1 MNTILNT
8 VIYNADLYLRLS
20 KEDGDK
26 DESDSIVNQKELIKE
41 YLKSKPDICIHE
53 IRVDD
58 GYSGVNFERPA
69 FQKMLNDVKEGK
81 VNCVIVKDLSRFGR
95 NYIEVGKYI
104 EKIFPYLGVR
114 FIAIND
120 NYDSMAVNNQNDKI
134 AISFK
139 NLINDAYC
147 RDISI
152 KIRSNLEV
160 KRKRGEYVG
169 AFAPYGYKK
178 SDRNKNQLEIDEDAA
193 EIVRDIFKMY
203 LQGMSIYKIAKYLNE
218 MGVLTPLEYKKSI
231 GSKFYTGFKRNEDSK
246 WTHIT
251 VVRILKNCVYTGD
264 LVQGKETTPNYKVKK
279 KITKEKNL
287 WNCVEDVHEPIVT
300 IENYNNVKRLL
311 KNDTRTG
318 MKEERLYCLSGIV
331 KCGDCGSNMSR
342 KTVPSGK
349 KKFVYYVCSN
359 HKYNKQC
366 SSHSIRAEQLEQ
378 CILNILNYQIEQ
390 VIYIDKVLH
399 NLENMPYQKNEV
411 VKKNRQ
417 IVSKQ
422 EEIKKYNYLR
432 IHLHEDFQ
440 EGLLTKDEYKE
451 MKEIYRRKV
460 ESAEIAL
467 DQIQKEIDSI
477 TDNNGMVCQWIESF
491 KECGTLMELSRE
503 VVVSLIDEVLVYE
516 KKTGERC
523 GRIEV
528 HFRYKDEY
536 NTTINF
542 IASIIPQIELHKEKE
557 GQIYG

>member
-1 MNTILNT
+1 MNTTLNP

-41 YLKSKPDICIHE
+41 YLKSRPDICIHE

-58 GYSGVNFERPA
+58 GYSGINFERPA
-69 FQKMLNDVKEGK
+69 FQKVLNDIKEGK

-120 NYDSMAVNNQNDKI
+120 NYDSIAINNQNDKI

-160 KRKRGEYVG
+160 KRKRGKYVG

-178 SDRNKNQLEIDEDAA
+178 SDRDKNQLVIDEDAA
-193 EIVRDIFKMY
+193 ETVRDIFKMY
-203 LQGMSIYKIAKYLNE
+203 LQGMSIHKIAKYLNE
-218 MGVLTPLEYKKSI
+218 MGVLTPFEYKKSL

-251 VVRILKNCVYTGD
+251 VIRILKNCVYTGD

-279 KITKEKNL
+279 KIKRDKNL
-287 WNCVEDVHEPIVT
+287 WSFVENVHEPIVT
-300 IENYNNVKRLL
+300 IENYDNVQRLL
-311 KNDTRTG
+311 KNDTRTS
-318 MKEERLYCLSGIV
+318 MKKEKLYCLSGII

-342 KTVPSGK
+342 KTVLSGK
-349 KKFVYYVCSN
+349 KKFVYYVCGN

-366 SSHSIRAEQLEQ
+366 SSHSIRAEGLEQ
-378 CILNILNYQIEQ
+378 CILNILNHHIEQ
-390 VIYIDKVLH
+390 VIYMDQVLQD
-399 NLENMPYQKNEV
+399 LENMPYRKNEA
-411 VKKNRQ
+411 VKKKQ
-417 IVSKQ
+417 IISKQ
-422 EEIKKYNYLR
+422 EEIKKYNNLR
-432 IHLHEDFQ
+432 IHLYEDFRDD
-440 EGLLTKDEYKE
+440 LITKEEYKE
-451 MKEIYRRKV
+451 MKEIYRRR
-460 ESAEIAL
+460 AETAGIAL
-467 DQIQKEIDSI
+467 HQIQKEIASI
-477 TDNNGMVCQWIESF
+477 TASNGTTCQWIESF
-491 KECGTLMELSRE
+491 KECGTIMELSRE
-503 VVVSLIDEVLVYE
+503 VVASLIDEVLVYN
-516 KKTGERC
+516 KKAGERY

-528 HFRYKDEY
+528 HFKYKDAY
-536 NTTINF
+536 DTTANF
-542 IASIIPQIELHKEKE
+542 ITSIIPQSDLYKDKEE
-557 GQIYG
+557 QIYG

>member
-1 MNTILNT
+1 MNTILNP

-26 DESDSIVNQKELIKE
+26 DESDSILNQKELIKE
-41 YLKSKPDICIHE
+41 YLKSRPDICIHE

-69 FQKMLNDVKEGK
+69 FQKVLNDIKEGK

-178 SDRNKNQLEIDEDAA
+178 SDRDKNQLVIDEDAA
-193 EIVRDIFKMY
+193 ETVRDIFKMY

-218 MGVLTPLEYKKSI
+218 VGILTPLEYKKSL

-287 WNCVEDVHEPIVT
+287 WNCVENAHEPIVT
-300 IENYNNVKRLL
+300 IENYNNVQRLL
-311 KNDTRTG
+311 KNDTRTST
-318 MKEERLYCLSGIV
+318 KEEKLYCLSGIV

-378 CILNILNYQIEQ
+378 CILNVLNHHIEQ
-390 VIYIDKVLH
+390 VIYMDQVLQV
-399 NLENMPYQKNEV
+399 LEKIPYQKNKA
-411 VKKNRQ
+411 VKKNKQ
-417 IVSKQ
+417 IISKQ
-422 EEIKKYNYLR
+422 EEIKKYNNLR
-432 IHLHEDFQ
+432 IHLYEDFQ
-440 EGLLTKDEYKE
+440 DDLITKEEYKE
-451 MKEIYRRKV
+451 MKEIYRRRA
-460 ESAEIAL
+460 ETAEIAL
-467 DQIQKEIDSI
+467 HQIQKEIASI
-477 TDNNGMVCQWIESF
+477 TANNGTTCQWIESF
-491 KECGTLMELSRE
+491 KECGTIMELSRE
-503 VVVSLIDEVLVYE
+503 VVASLIDEVLVYN
-516 KKTGERC
+516 KKAGERY

-528 HFRYKDEY
+528 HFKYKDAY
-536 NTTINF
+536 DTTANF
-542 IASIIPQIELHKEKE
+542 ITSIIPQIDLYKDKEE
-557 GQIYG
+557 QIYG

>member
-1 MNTILNT
+1 MNTTLNP

-41 YLKSKPDICIHE
+41 YLKSRPDICIHE

-58 GYSGVNFERPA
+58 GYSGINFERPA
-69 FQKMLNDVKEGK
+69 FQNVLNDIKEGK

-120 NYDSMAVNNQNDKI
+120 NYDSIAINNQNDKI

-160 KRKRGEYVG
+160 KRKRGKYVG

-178 SDRNKNQLEIDEDAA
+178 SDRDKNQLVIDEDAA
-193 EIVRDIFKMY
+193 ETVRDIFKMY
-203 LQGMSIYKIAKYLNE
+203 LQGMSIHKIAKYLNE
-218 MGVLTPLEYKKSI
+218 MGVLTPFEYKKSL

-251 VVRILKNCVYTGD
+251 VIRILKNCVYTGD

-279 KITKEKNL
+279 KIKRDKNL
-287 WNCVEDVHEPIVT
+287 WSFVENVHEPIVT
-300 IENYNNVKRLL
+300 IENYDNVQRLL
-311 KNDTRTG
+311 KNDTRTS
-318 MKEERLYCLSGIV
+318 MKKEKLYCLSGII

-342 KTVPSGK
+342 KTVLSGK
-349 KKFVYYVCSN
+349 KKFVYYVCGN

-366 SSHSIRAEQLEQ
+366 SSHSIRAEGLEQ
-378 CILNILNYQIEQ
+378 CILNILNHHIEQ
-390 VIYIDKVLH
+390 VIYMDQVLQD
-399 NLENMPYQKNEV
+399 LENMPYRKNEA
-411 VKKNRQ
+411 VKKKQ
-417 IVSKQ
+417 IISKQ
-422 EEIKKYNYLR
+422 EEIKKYNNLR
-432 IHLHEDFQ
+432 IHLYEDFRDD
-440 EGLLTKDEYKE
+440 LITKEEYKE
-451 MKEIYRRKV
+451 MKEIYRRR
-460 ESAEIAL
+460 AETAGIAL
-467 DQIQKEIDSI
+467 HQIQKEIASI
-477 TDNNGMVCQWIESF
+477 TASNGTTCQWIESF
-491 KECGTLMELSRE
+491 KECGTIMELSRE
-503 VVVSLIDEVLVYE
+503 VVASLIDEVLVYN
-516 KKTGERC
+516 KKAGERY

-528 HFRYKDEY
+528 HFKYKDAY
-536 NTTINF
+536 DTTANF
-542 IASIIPQIELHKEKE
+542 ITSIIPQSDLYKDKEE
-557 GQIYG
+557 QIYG

>member
-1 MNTILNT
+1 MNTILNP

-26 DESDSIVNQKELIKE
+26 DESDSILNQKELIKE
-41 YLKSKPDICIHE
+41 YLKSRPDICIHE

-69 FQKMLNDVKEGK
+69 FQKVLNDIKERK

-178 SDRNKNQLEIDEDAA
+178 SDRDKNQLVIDEDAA
-193 EIVRDIFKMY
+193 ETVRDIFKMY

-218 MGVLTPLEYKKSI
+218 VGILTPLEYKKSL

-287 WNCVEDVHEPIVT
+287 WNCVENAHEPIVT
-300 IENYNNVKRLL
+300 IENYNNVQRLL
-311 KNDTRTG
+311 KNDTRTST
-318 MKEERLYCLSGIV
+318 KEEKLYCLSGIV

-349 KKFVYYVCSN
+349 KKFVYYVCGN

-378 CILNILNYQIEQ
+378 CILNVLNHHIEQ
-390 VIYIDKVLH
+390 VIYMDQVLQV
-399 NLENMPYQKNEV
+399 LEKIPYQKNKA
-411 VKKNRQ
+411 VKKNKQ
-417 IVSKQ
+417 IISKQ
-422 EEIKKYNYLR
+422 EEIKKYNNLR
-432 IHLHEDFQ
+432 IHLYEDFQ
-440 EGLLTKDEYKE
+440 DDLITKEEYKE
-451 MKEIYRRKV
+451 MKEIYRRRA
-460 ESAEIAL
+460 ETAEIAL
-467 DQIQKEIDSI
+467 HQIQKEIASI
-477 TDNNGMVCQWIESF
+477 TANNGTTCQWIESF
-491 KECGTLMELSRE
+491 KECGTIMELSRE
-503 VVVSLIDEVLVYE
+503 VVASLIDEVLVYN
-516 KKTGERC
+516 KKDGERY

-528 HFRYKDEY
+528 HFKYKDAY
-536 NTTINF
+536 DTTANF
-542 IASIIPQIELHKEKE
+542 ITSIIPQIDLYKDKEE
-557 GQIYG
+557 QIYG

>member
-1 MNTILNT
+1 MNTILNP

-26 DESDSIVNQKELIKE
+26 DESDSILNQKELIKE
-41 YLKSKPDICIHE
+41 YLKSRPDICIHE

-69 FQKMLNDVKEGK
+69 FQKVLNDIKEGK

-152 KIRSNLEV
+152 KIRGNLEV

-178 SDRNKNQLEIDEDAA
+178 SDRDKNQLVIDEDAA
-193 EIVRDIFKMY
+193 ETVRDIFKMY

-218 MGVLTPLEYKKSI
+218 VGILTPLEYKKSL

-287 WNCVEDVHEPIVT
+287 WNCVKNAHEPIVT
-300 IENYNNVKRLL
+300 IENYNNVQRLL
-311 KNDTRTG
+311 KNDTRTST
-318 MKEERLYCLSGIV
+318 KEEKLYCLSGIV

-349 KKFVYYVCSN
+349 KKFVYYVCGN

-378 CILNILNYQIEQ
+378 CILNVLNHHIEQ
-390 VIYIDKVLH
+390 VIYMDQVLQV
-399 NLENMPYQKNEV
+399 LEKIPYQKNKA
-411 VKKNRQ
+411 VKKNKQ
-417 IVSKQ
+417 IISKQ
-422 EEIKKYNYLR
+422 EEIKKYNNLR
-432 IHLHEDFQ
+432 IHLYEDFQ
-440 EGLLTKDEYKE
+440 DDLITKEEYKE
-451 MKEIYRRKV
+451 MKEIYRRRA
-460 ESAEIAL
+460 ETAEIAL
-467 DQIQKEIDSI
+467 HQIQKEIASI
-477 TDNNGMVCQWIESF
+477 TANNGTTCQWIESF
-491 KECGTLMELSRE
+491 KECGTIMELSRE
-503 VVVSLIDEVLVYE
+503 VVASLIDEVLVYN
-516 KKTGERC
+516 KKDGERY

-528 HFRYKDEY
+528 HFKYKDAY
-536 NTTINF
+536 DTTANF
-542 IASIIPQIELHKEKE
+542 ITSIIPQIDLYKDKEE
-557 GQIYG
+557 QIYG

>member
-41 YLKSKPDICIHE
+41 YLKSRADICIHE

-104 EKIFPYLGVR
+104 EKIFPYLGIR

-120 NYDSMAVNNQNDKI
+120 NYDSMVVNNQNDKI

-160 KRKRGEYVG
+160 KRKRGDYVG

-178 SDRNKNQLEIDEDAA
+178 SDRDKNQLIIDENAA
-193 EIVRDIFKMY
+193 ETVRDIYKMY
-203 LQGMSIYKIAKYLNE
+203 LQGMSIYKIAKYLNKV
-218 MGVLTPLEYKKSI
+218 GVLTPLEYKRSL
-231 GSKFYTGFKRNEDSK
+231 GSQFYTGFKKNEDSV
-246 WTHIT
+246 WTHIM
-251 VVRILKNCVYTGD
+251 VVRILKNCVYTGV
-264 LVQGKETTPNYKVKK
+264 LVQGKETTPNYKVRKK
-279 KITKEKNL
+279 MIKEKNL
-287 WNCVEDVHEPIVT
+287 WSCVENAHESIVT
-300 IENYNNVKRLL
+300 IENYNNIQRLL

-318 MKEERLYCLSGIV
+318 TKEEKLYCLSGIV

-349 KKFVYYVCSN
+349 KKFVYYVCGN

-378 CILNILNYQIEQ
+378 CILNVLNHHIKQ
-390 VIYIDKVLH
+390 VIYMDQVLQD
-399 NLENMPYQKNEV
+399 LEKIPYQKNKV
-411 VKKNRQ
+411 VKKNKQ
-417 IVSKQ
+417 IISKQ
-422 EEIKKYNYLR
+422 EEIRKYNNLH
-432 IHLHEDFQ
+432 IHLYEDFQ
-440 EGLLTKDEYKE
+440 DDLITKEEYKE
-451 MKEIYRRKV
+451 MKEIYRRRA
-460 ESAEIAL
+460 ETAEIAL
-467 DQIQKEIDSI
+467 HQIQKEIASI
-477 TDNNGMVCQWIESF
+477 TANNGTTCQWIESF
-491 KECGTLMELSRE
+491 KECGTIIELSRE
-503 VVVSLIDEVLVYE
+503 VVASLIDEVLVYN
-516 KKTGERC
+516 KKAGERY

-528 HFRYKDEY
+528 HFKYKDVY
-536 NTTINF
+536 DITANF
-542 IASIIPQIELHKEKE
+542 ITSIIPQIDLYKEKE
-557 GQIYG
+557 EQIYG